1 MVTGQAHRLPQ
12 RVTLSAE
19 AEAEAEGRKGID
31 YELNMYLIQ

>member
-31 YELNMYLIQ
+31 SELNFLLLG